1 MKTPGIS
8 FVIPVYNME
17 RYLPRVIQCL
27 KAQTMPGFE
36 AIFVNDG
43 SRDNSLA
50 ICKRAVSEDPRFR
63 VIDQPN
69 KGVAKARNA
78 ALDAAR
84 GEYVCFLDPDDWV
97 EPDMAQVLYE
107 AAKKENADI
116 VMFGIYNDYYDK
128 NGNCVKTLIDGPALC
143 GVYRGKPFQE
153 HFEVC
158 RWQRR
163 ECPALLLRLFYVA
176 FMRQNPS
183 CLVAIQKPLYHYTF
197 ARSASLSN
205 SWHPERLQDN
215 FYLSDAVW
223 SVVEDW
229 GLQDSEMHR
238 KKACYCTVRDLQLG
252 IKNVC
257 SGPLSA
263 KERTDWLQKT
273 VKLPRVENAIKN
285 TAVKSFH
292 SRNDR
297 IKLLLLKLHQYR
309 AVIWLSSQRHR

>member
-1 MKTPGIS
+1 MQRG
-8 FVIPVYNME
+8 
-17 RYLPRVIQCL
+17 
-27 KAQTMPGFE
+27 
-36 AIFVNDG
+36 
-43 SRDNSLA
+43 
-50 ICKRAVSEDPRFR
+50 
-63 VIDQPN
+63 
-69 KGVAKARNA
+69 
-78 ALDAAR
+78 
-84 GEYVCFLDPDDWV
+84 GEYICFLDPDDWV

-107 AAKKENADI
+107 TAKKENADA
-116 VMFGIYNDYYDK
+116 VMFGIYNDYYDES
-128 NGNCVKTLIDGPALC
+128 GDFVKTLIDGPALC

-153 HFEVC
+153 HFDALASSYLVITKML
-158 RWQRR
+158 RR
-163 ECPALLLRLFYVA
+163 ACIEAAHLRFPERTLGEDGLFYVA

>member
-27 KAQTMPGFE
+27 KVQTMPGFE

-50 ICKRAVSEDPRFR
+50 ICKSAALEDPRFR
-63 VIDQPN
+63 IIDQPN

-97 EPDMAQVLYE
+97 EPDMAKVLYE

-143 GVYRGKPFQE
+143 GVY
-153 HFEVC
+153 
-158 RWQRR
+158 
-163 ECPALLLRLFYVA
+163 
-176 FMRQNPS
+176 
-183 CLVAIQKPLYHYTF
+183 
-197 ARSASLSN
+197 
-205 SWHPERLQDN
+205 PERLQDN

-263 KERTDWLQKT
+263 KERTAWLQKT

>member
-1 MKTPGIS
+1 MLASYYLVATKMLRRACIEAEHLRFP
-8 FVIPVYNME
+8 E
-17 RYLPRVIQCL
+17 RTL
-27 KAQTMPGFE
+27 GE
-36 AIFVNDG
+36 DG
-43 SRDNSLA
+43 
-50 ICKRAVSEDPRFR
+50 
-63 VIDQPN
+63 
-69 KGVAKARNA
+69 
-78 ALDAAR
+78 
-84 GEYVCFLDPDDWV
+84 
-97 EPDMAQVLYE
+97 
-107 AAKKENADI
+107 
-116 VMFGIYNDYYDK
+116 
-128 NGNCVKTLIDGPALC
+128 
-143 GVYRGKPFQE
+143 
-153 HFEVC
+153 
-158 RWQRR
+158 
-163 ECPALLLRLFYVA
+163 LFYVA

-263 KERTDWLQKT
+263 KERTAWLQKT

>member
-50 ICKRAVSEDPRFR
+50 ICKSAASEDPRFR
-63 VIDQPN
+63 IIDQPN

-153 HFEVC
+153 HIDVLASYYLVATKML
-158 RWQRR
+158 RR
-163 ECPALLLRLFYVA
+163 ACIEAEHLRFPERTLGEDGLFYVA
-176 FMRQNPS
+176 LMRQNQS
-183 CLVAIQKPLYHYTF
+183 
-197 ARSASLSN
+197 
-205 SWHPERLQDN
+205 
-215 FYLSDAVW
+215 
-223 SVVEDW
+223 
-229 GLQDSEMHR
+229 
-238 KKACYCTVRDLQLG
+238 
-252 IKNVC
+252 
-257 SGPLSA
+257 
-263 KERTDWLQKT
+263 
-273 VKLPRVENAIKN
+273 
-285 TAVKSFH
+285 
-292 SRNDR
+292 
-297 IKLLLLKLHQYR
+297 
-309 AVIWLSSQRHR
+309 